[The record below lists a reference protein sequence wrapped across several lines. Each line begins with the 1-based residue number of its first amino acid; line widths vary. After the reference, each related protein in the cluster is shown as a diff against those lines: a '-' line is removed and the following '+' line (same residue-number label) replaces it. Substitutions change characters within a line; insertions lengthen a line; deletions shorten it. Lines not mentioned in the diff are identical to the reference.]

1 MQPKTKASIEICNQQ
16 HNNESKS
23 KEEKEEEDEIVMNTW
38 YIQILHVRIF

>member
-16 HNNESKS
+16 QNNQSKS